1 MQRIHED
8 PNRQLILN
16 NILDFA
22 AQNHITVLA
31 EGVET
36 KEELEFLIQCGVE
49 LFQGYYIGRPQME
62 IRPIDPYIVRKMQE
76 FAEKSDFSQK

>member
-1 MQRIHED
+1 M
-8 PNRQLILN
+8 
-16 NILDFA
+16 
-22 AQNHITVLA
+22 